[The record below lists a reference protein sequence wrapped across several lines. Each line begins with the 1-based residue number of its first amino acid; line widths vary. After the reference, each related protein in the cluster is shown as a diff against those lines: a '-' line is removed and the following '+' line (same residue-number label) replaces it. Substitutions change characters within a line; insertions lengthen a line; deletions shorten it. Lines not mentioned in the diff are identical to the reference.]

1 MVIVKSTTQ
10 ITNVSRPV
18 TVATHIERSQGRKK
32 KKKKN
37 KLTTGN
43 CDNSNNYQYQ

>member
-1 MVIVKSTTQ
+1 MVTVKSTTQ

-18 TVATHIERSQGRKK
+18 TVATHIERSQGK

>member
-1 MVIVKSTTQ
+1 LVTVKSTTQ

-18 TVATHIERSQGRKK
+18 TVATHIERSQGN
-32 KKKKN
+32 KKKN

>member
-1 MVIVKSTTQ
+1 MVTVKSTTQ

-18 TVATHIERSQGRKK
+18 TVATHIERSQGKK

>member
-1 MVIVKSTTQ
+1 LVTVKSTTQ
-10 ITNVSRPV
+10 ITNVSRPA
-18 TVATHIERSQGRKK
+18 TVATHIERSQG
-32 KKKKN
+32 KKKN